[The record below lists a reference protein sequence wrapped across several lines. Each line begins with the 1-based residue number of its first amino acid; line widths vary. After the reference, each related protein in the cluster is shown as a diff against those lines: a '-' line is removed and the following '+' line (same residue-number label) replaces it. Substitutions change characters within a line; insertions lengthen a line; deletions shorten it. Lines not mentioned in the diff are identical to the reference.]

1 MEILQV
7 LAGTLIIVPIL
18 VFIIVFS
25 LFRRWLGKR
34 AIGIAA
40 DATTLVL
47 FFSIPISIEAIWGVS
62 IGIWL
67 LYGAILLAI
76 GLLFLERKR
85 KKELKI
91 STYLRKTWRILFLL
105 LSAVYAAVWIAGLIS
120 MIIRFV

>member
-18 VFIIVFS
+18 VFIIVFAV
-25 LFRRWLGKR
+25 LRRWLGKR
-34 AIGIAA
+34 AFGIAA
-40 DATTLVL
+40 DVTTLVL
-47 FFSIPISIEAIWGVS
+47 FFSIPISIEAIWGIS

-67 LYGAILLAI
+67 VYGAILLAI

-85 KKELKI
+85 TKELKI

-105 LSAVYAAVWIAGLIS
+105 LSIIYAAVWIGGLIF